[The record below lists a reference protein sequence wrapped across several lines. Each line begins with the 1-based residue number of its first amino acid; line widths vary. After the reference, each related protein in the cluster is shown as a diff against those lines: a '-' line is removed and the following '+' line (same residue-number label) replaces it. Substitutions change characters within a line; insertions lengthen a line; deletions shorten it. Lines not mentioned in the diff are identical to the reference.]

1 MSGKV
6 FVVSLHRC
14 GTRST
19 ARFLKELGLR
29 SLHRPTEAGGVDLLK
44 AVAGREAD
52 LEAVADV
59 MAPAIDAAD
68 AIADVPVPAIYDIL
82 ARRYGKAR
90 FILVWR
96 DTNDWIDSVRRHS
109 REIGYL
115 SPYGRALYWRY
126 FPRLRPRKIDELSDL
141 ELLWMESR
149 HTAEV
154 ISYFRS
160 RPERLGVFHITD
172 PEIGSKISRFLGRPP
187 SSEVPDFPQEG
198 RSRVM
203 SPA

>member
-1 MSGKV
+1 V

-19 ARFLKELGLR
+19 TRFLKELGLR
-29 SLHRPTEAGGVDLLK
+29 SLHRPTEVGGVDLLQ

-52 LEAVADV
+52 LETVADV
-59 MAPAIDAAD
+59 MTPVIDGAD
-68 AIADVPVPAIYDIL
+68 AIGDVPIPAIYDVL
-82 ARRYGKAR
+82 ARRYSNAR

-126 FPRLRPRKIDELSDL
+126 FPRLKPRKIDELSDL
-141 ELLWMESR
+141 ELLWMENR

-160 RPERLGVFHITD
+160 RPERLGVFHLND
-172 PEIGSKISRFLGRPP
+172 PQIGQKISRFLGRTPDAA
-187 SSEVPDFPQEG
+187 VPAFPDEG